1 MGTRKNIAVIATVA
15 VLGMGTCAVY
25 DRAVGSRGQKVSE
38 IGTGDFVLQNY
49 RDFKDLGASISQVDA
64 QIDSMQSEVAD
75 YKKDFADSPRAD
87 WPFDAREEM
96 ARKESVL
103 RGYISQHNMLSG
115 KYNALVSDATKRW
128 TKGSEPEEIKPF
140 LRTYEK
146 K

>member
-1 MGTRKNIAVIATVA
+1 MQGEITGYRK
-15 VLGMGTCAVY
+15 
-25 DRAVGSRGQKVSE
+25 
-38 IGTGDFVLQNY
+38 
-49 RDFKDLGASISQVDA
+49 DFKDA
-64 QIDSMQSEVAD
+64 
-75 YKKDFADSPRAD
+75 PRAD

-103 RGYISQHNMLSG
+103 RGYVSQYNMLAG
-115 KYNALVSDATKRW
+115 RYNGLVSDATKRW